1 VPVKEASNED
11 FKKNLEAMLA
21 NKGPRPTSIQL
32 SSEMSSMK
40 SKSQVK
46 GFGSVDEEDDDNFF
60 DVKKR
65 KQIMTITQPRKATA
79 KYNVENFDF

>member
-1 VPVKEASNED
+1 VKTSNDNED

-21 NKGPRPTSIQL
+21 NKGARPTMGQL
-32 SSEMSSMK
+32 PSEMAV
-40 SKSQVK
+40 KSQVK
-46 GFGSVDEEDDDNFF
+46 GFGPVDEENDDNFF

-65 KQIMTITQPRKATA
+65 NQIMTITQPRKKTQ

>member
-1 VPVKEASNED
+1 
-11 FKKNLEAMLA
+11 MLA
-21 NKGPRPTSIQL
+21 NRGNRPTMGQL
-32 SSEMSSMK
+32 PSALQ
-40 SKSQVK
+40 SKSEVK
-46 GFGSVDEEDDDNFF
+46 GFGPVGDEEDDDNFF